1 MESRKND
8 HIKLTSQSQ
17 IEKHLCDPRFYY
29 EPALNAHPNQELPEI
44 SFLNKKMKMPV
55 WVSSMTGGTAQAKEI
70 NTKLATACHEF
81 GLGMGLGSCRAL
93 LKDSARLSDFDM
105 RPIIGDELPFLANLG
120 IAQVEKLIENN
131 ELNKLQDM
139 LGILRVDGLFVH
151 LNPLQEFLQPE
162 GDSILVSPIET
173 IQRLLEKME
182 FPIFVKEVGQGMGP
196 GSLEALLR
204 LDIAGLEFGAFGGTN
219 FSQLELLRSDKLK
232 NEAFKSFTT
241 VGHTAEEM
249 VGFLNAL
256 PNELTQNKNIIISG
270 GIGNWLDGYYLMK
283 KYKHE
288 SVFGQASAFLNKAKG
303 DYSELRAYLEST
315 KQGLKMAESY
325 LKIRD

>member
-1 MESRKND
+1 MESRKKD
-8 HIKLTSQSQ
+8 HINFTSQSQ
-17 IEKHLCDPRFYY
+17 IDKHLCDSRFYY

-70 NTKLATACHEF
+70 NTKLATACQEF

-93 LKDSARLSDFDM
+93 LENSSRLSDFDM

-120 IAQVEKLIENN
+120 IAQVEKLIENK
-131 ELNKLQDM
+131 ELNKLHDM
-139 LGILRVDGLFVH
+139 LGKLRVDGLFVH

-162 GDSILVSPIET
+162 GDRFLFPPLET
-173 IQRLLEKME
+173 IQRLIEKTE

-196 GSLEALLR
+196 ESLETLLR

-219 FSQLELLRSDKLK
+219 FALLELLRSNKVKHNTFSSL
-232 NEAFKSFTT
+232 TT
-241 VGHTAEEM
+241 IGHTAEEM

-256 PNELTQNKNIIISG
+256 PDELTQNKNIIISG

-283 KYKHE
+283 KYKHQ

-303 DYSELRAYLEST
+303 DYSELSAYLESI